1 MQTTPTNTVY
11 LALYKGRRD
20 GAWYRPGVA
29 AARLSDWII
38 RTLTGSPYSH
48 CELAVLV
55 KPKSSL
61 HPFGHTAPAV
71 FDCYSSSIRDGGVR
85 VKIMPL
91 PPEKWDL
98 IPIRQTNAYADTLN
112 HYGATRGQPYDW
124 LGAVGVITRWRDD
137 RRKWFCSEWCAA
149 ALRLDNSARF
159 SPEALARHFR
169 RFQAA

>member
-48 CELAVLV
+48 CELAV
-55 KPKSSL
+55 PCSD
-61 HPFGHTAPAV
+61 GQY
-71 FDCYSSSIRDGGVR
+71 DCYSSSIRDGGVR
-85 VKIMPL
+85 FKTMPL

-98 IPIRQTNAYADTLN
+98 IPVDVNPEQVYAALAATF
-112 HYGATRGQPYDW
+112 GAKYDW
-124 LGAVGVITRWRDD
+124 LGATGVIARWRHDK
-137 RRKWFCSEWCAA
+137 RKWFCSEWCAWTLGLPNPERFCPGSLA
-149 ALRLDNSARF
+149 AYLQTTANAAR
-159 SPEALARHFR
+159 
-169 RFQAA
+169 

>member
-1 MQTTPTNTVY
+1 MQTAPNVIF

-20 GAWYRPGVA
+20 GAWYRPGIA
-29 AARLSDWII
+29 AARLSDLII
-38 RTLTGSPYSH
+38 RALTRSTYSH
-48 CELAVLV
+48 CELA
-55 KPKSSL
+55 
-61 HPFGHTAPAV
+61 APRDGGQY
-71 FDCYSSSIRDGGVR
+71 DCYSSSIRDGGVR
-85 VKIMPL
+85 VKTMPL

-98 IPIRQTNAYADTLN
+98 IPIRQTNAYADMLN

-124 LGAVGVITRWRDD
+124 LGAAGVITRWRDD

-149 ALRLDNSARF
+149 ALRLDNPARF

>member
-85 VKIMPL
+85 LKTMPL

-98 IPIRQTNAYADTLN
+98 IPVDVKPEQVYEALAETFAAK
-112 HYGATRGQPYDW
+112 YDW
-124 LGAVGVITRWRDD
+124 LGATGVIARWRHDK
-137 RRKWFCSEWCAA
+137 RKWFCSEWCAM
-149 ALRLDNSARF
+149 ALGLANPERF
-159 SPEALARHFR
+159 SPGSLAEYCRT
-169 RFQAA
+169 QGKQ

>member
-1 MQTTPTNTVY
+1 MPADTVY

-29 AARLSDWII
+29 AARASDWII

-71 FDCYSSSIRDGGVR
+71 FDCCSSSIRDGGVR
-85 VKIMPL
+85 VNGMPL
-91 PPEKWDL
+91 PSEKWDL
-98 IPIRQTNAYADTLN
+98 IPVDVSPEQVYAALVATIGAKYDWI
-112 HYGATRGQPYDW
+112 GAT
-124 LGAVGVITRWRDD
+124 GVIARWRHD
-137 RRKWFCSEWCAA
+137 KCKYFCSEWCAM
-149 ALRLDNSARF
+149 ALGLANPERFCPGSLADWARAKRP
-159 SPEALARHFR
+159 SIN
-169 RFQAA
+169 

>member
-48 CELAVLV
+48 CELAV
-55 KPKSSL
+55 PCA
-61 HPFGHTAPAV
+61 GGQY
-71 FDCYSSSIRDGGVR
+71 DCYSSSIRDGGVR
-85 VKIMPL
+85 FKTMPL

-98 IPIRQTNAYADTLN
+98 IPVDASPEQVHEALAATF
-112 HYGATRGQPYDW
+112 GAKYDW
-124 LGAVGVITRWRDD
+124 LGATGVIARWRHDK
-137 RRKWFCSEWCAA
+137 RKWFCSEWCAWTLGLA
-149 ALRLDNSARF
+149 NPERFCPGGLADWARAKRASAN
-159 SPEALARHFR
+159 
-169 RFQAA
+169 

>member
-48 CELAVLV
+48 CELAV
-55 KPKSSL
+55 PCAD
-61 HPFGHTAPAV
+61 GQY
-71 FDCYSSSIRDGGVR
+71 DCYSSSIRDGGVR
-85 VKIMPL
+85 LKTMPL

-98 IPIRQTNAYADTLN
+98 IPVDASPEQVYEALAATFGAKYDWA
-112 HYGATRGQPYDW
+112 GAT
-124 LGAVGVITRWRDD
+124 GVIARWRHDK
-137 RRKWFCSEWCAA
+137 RKYFCSEWCAMALGLANPERFCPGSLA
-149 ALRLDNSARF
+149 AYLQTAANAAR
-159 SPEALARHFR
+159 
-169 RFQAA
+169 

>member
-1 MQTTPTNTVY
+1 MTAVY

-48 CELAVLV
+48 CELAVLI
-55 KPKSSL
+55 PPL
-61 HPFGHTAPAV
+61 NGDPEDPAV

-85 VKIMPL
+85 VKTMPL

-98 IPIRQTNAYADTLN
+98 IPVDASPEQVYEALAATFGAKYDWA
-112 HYGATRGQPYDW
+112 GAT
-124 LGAVGVITRWRDD
+124 GVIARWRHDK
-137 RRKWFCSEWCAA
+137 RKWFCSEWCAWT
-149 ALRLDNSARF
+149 LGLSNPERF
-159 SPEALARHFR
+159 CPGSLAEYCRTHGK
-169 RFQAA
+169 Q

>member
-48 CELAVLV
+48 CELAV
-55 KPKSSL
+55 PCA
-61 HPFGHTAPAV
+61 GGQY
-71 FDCYSSSIRDGGVR
+71 DCYSSSIRDGGVR
-85 VKIMPL
+85 FKTMPL

-98 IPIRQTNAYADTLN
+98 IPVDASPEQVYAALAATF
-112 HYGATRGQPYDW
+112 GAKYDW
-124 LGAVGVITRWRDD
+124 LGATGVIARWRHDK
-137 RRKWFCSEWCAA
+137 RKWFCSEWCAWTLGLA
-149 ALRLDNSARF
+149 NPERFCPGGLADWARAKRASAN
-159 SPEALARHFR
+159 
-169 RFQAA
+169 